1 MDFKKSLIP
10 IRLRGQK
17 TLIQAVLF
25 PMLVLFFLLIIT
37 PVSPLYSPDTA
48 WCLHRTE
55 ALNSKELKG
64 NPDILG
70 GIHLLYNRKFDEAEV
85 MFRKVIDSSPDR
97 PAGYFYLAMVM
108 WSRMASGFWFP
119 ETVEEYD
126 KRIDRAIEVARERIR
141 YDTPDG
147 YDFFYLGGALGF
159 KGRFELMK
167 SNWISSF
174 FLATEAVDALK
185 KCLEME
191 PQNRDV
197 LLGLGI
203 FDYYTARMSGI
214 LKFLSYLLVHRGDK
228 EEGLRKLN
236 LAAKE
241 AAYSGTESKSMLLH
255 IYIFLEEDFWKAVR
269 LAEELSVTYQLNPRF
284 RLLKG
289 VCYVRLG
296 MDPQFRDSIQELRQ
310 ESLNASSPETADLWL
325 RRAFYLESIY
335 DLFHARYNEAR
346 EKIMLILDRSNPKT
360 DPMMIAWPLVKMG
373 MSYDLQGDRKEA
385 VEYYQ
390 RVLKMENGS
399 GAQFLAKRLLKSPPK
414 AKDPFIGY

>member
-1 MDFKKSLIP
+1 MDFKESL
-10 IRLRGQK
+10 
-17 TLIQAVLF
+17 TLIRPRDQNTSIQAILVPMIALF
-25 PMLVLFFLLIIT
+25 LLLIIT

-48 WCLHRTE
+48 WCLDRTDGTK
-55 ALNSKELKG
+55 SQQLKG
-64 NPDILG
+64 NHHILG
-70 GIHLLYNRKFDEAEV
+70 GIRLLYNRKFDQAEV
-85 MFRKVIDSSPDR
+85 MFREVIDSSPER

-119 ETVEEYD
+119 ETVEEFD
-126 KRIDRAIEVARERIR
+126 KRIDRTIEVARERIR
-141 YDTPDG
+141 YDAPNA

-167 SNWISSF
+167 TNWISSF

-185 KCLEME
+185 KCFEMD
-191 PQNRDV
+191 PNNRDV

-236 LAAKE
+236 LAANE
-241 AAYSGTESKSMLLH
+241 ADYSGTEAKSMLLH
-255 IYIFLEEDFWKAVR
+255 IYLFLEEDFRKSLR
-269 LAEELSVTYQLNPRF
+269 LAQELSVTYQLNPRF

-296 MDPQFRDSIQELRQ
+296 MDPQFRDSIQELRR

-335 DLFHARYNEAR
+335 ELFHARYNEAR
-346 EKIMLILDRSNPKT
+346 EKIMMILKRSDPKT

-373 MSYDLQGDRKEA
+373 MSYDLQGNRKEA

-399 GAQFLAKRLLKSPPK
+399 GAQFLAKRFLENPPK